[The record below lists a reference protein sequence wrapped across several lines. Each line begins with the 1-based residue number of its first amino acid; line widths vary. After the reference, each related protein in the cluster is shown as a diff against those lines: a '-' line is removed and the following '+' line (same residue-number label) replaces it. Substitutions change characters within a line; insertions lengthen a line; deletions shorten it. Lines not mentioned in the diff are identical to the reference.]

1 MSAKKIALTGLL
13 VAAAMVLSYVEA
25 MIPVFVAVPG
35 VKLGLPN
42 IVIVFALYRLGF
54 RPAVLISLI
63 RVVLVAFTFGN
74 AFSLVYS
81 LAGAVLSLIVMG
93 LLKRSDTLSVTG
105 VSVIGAVCH
114 NIGQILVAIVVLE
127 TGSLIYYLP
136 VLLVTGVIAGVCIGL
151 LAGVLTKRIPKL
163 D

>member
-1 MSAKKIALTGLL
+1 MSAKRIALTGLL
-13 VAAAMVLSYVEA
+13 VAAAMVLSYVE
-25 MIPVFVAVPG
+25 MLIPVFVAVPG

-81 LAGAVLSLIVMG
+81 LSGAILSLVVMG
-93 LLKRSDTLSVTG
+93 LLKRSDALSVTG
-105 VSVIGAVCH
+105 VSVLGAVSH
-114 NIGQILVAIVVLE
+114 NIGQILVAMIVLE
-127 TGSLIYYLP
+127 TGSLIYYFP
-136 VLLVTGVIAGVCIGL
+136 VLLVTGVVAGVFIGL
-151 LAGVLTKRIPKL
+151 LAAVLTKRIPKL
-163 D
+163 

>member
-13 VAAAMVLSYVEA
+13 VAAAMVLSYVE
-25 MIPVFVAVPG
+25 MLIPVFVAVPG

-81 LAGAVLSLIVMG
+81 LSGAILSLVVMG
-93 LLKRSDTLSVTG
+93 LLKRSDALSITG
-105 VSVIGAVCH
+105 VSVLGAVSH
-114 NIGQILVAIVVLE
+114 NIGQILVAMIVLE
-127 TGSLIYYLP
+127 TGSLIYYFP

-151 LAGVLTKRIPKL
+151 LAAVLTKRIPKL
-163 D
+163 